1 MGSPPAIFFGSTA
14 FVAQT
19 SVCGVPSDLG
29 ESANRVPHRFSV
41 VAGECGGA
49 RAKFTEPHRRKSVL
63 LNPPIDI
70 MSASTTTVTTSANC
84 WSCSTATAGAHFC
97 PACGKIQPL
106 PKGADYFAFFGMP
119 RKLTLDLGTL
129 EQKFHS
135 LSWKLHPDHF
145 VRASEDER
153 QLSLDLSSQLNDAT
167 RTLRDPVAR
176 VEYLLSLFGMRKE
189 GQKKQQAPPELLEEV
204 FELNESLDE
213 LREARASGGS
223 AAQLPGLRA
232 KLESAQHKFE
242 SSLADVDQE
251 LARVSAEWDA
261 ALDSSADEAPKKK
274 LMERMNEV
282 LNRRS
287 YIRNLVNGVRQEL
300 VTGE

>member
-1 MGSPPAIFFGSTA
+1 
-14 FVAQT
+14 
-19 SVCGVPSDLG
+19 
-29 ESANRVPHRFSV
+29 
-41 VAGECGGA
+41 
-49 RAKFTEPHRRKSVL
+49 
-63 LNPPIDI
+63 
-70 MSASTTTVTTSANC
+70 MSAPSTTVTASANC
-84 WSCSTATAGAHFC
+84 WSCSSATAGAHFC

-106 PKGADYFAFFGMP
+106 PQGADYFAFFGLP
-119 RKLTLDLGTL
+119 QKLTLDLATL
-129 EQKFHS
+129 EPRFHS

-145 VRASEDER
+145 ARAPEVER
-153 QLSLDLSSQLNDAT
+153 QLSLDLSSQLNDAY

-176 VEYLLSLFGMRKE
+176 VEYLLGLNALRKE

-213 LREARASGGS
+213 LRDARSSGGNT
-223 AAQLPGLRA
+223 AQMPGLRA

-242 SSLADVDQE
+242 SSLADVDRE
-251 LARVSAEWDA
+251 LASVSLDWDA
-261 ALDSSADEAPKKK
+261 ALDSAADEAARKK

-300 VTGE
+300 AGT

>member
-1 MGSPPAIFFGSTA
+1 
-14 FVAQT
+14 
-19 SVCGVPSDLG
+19 
-29 ESANRVPHRFSV
+29 
-41 VAGECGGA
+41 
-49 RAKFTEPHRRKSVL
+49 
-63 LNPPIDI
+63 
-70 MSASTTTVTTSANC
+70 MSAPSTTVTTSANC
-84 WSCSTATAGAHFC
+84 RNCSAATGGAHFC

-106 PKGADYFAFFGMP
+106 PRGADYFAFFGVP
-119 RKLTLDLGTL
+119 RKLTLDLETL
-129 EQKFHS
+129 EQRFHS

-153 QLSLDLSSQLNDAT
+153 QLSLDLSSQLNDAY

-176 VEYLLSLFGMRKE
+176 VEYLLSLNGMRKE

-223 AAQLPGLRA
+223 AAQMPGLRA

-251 LARVSAEWDA
+251 LAGVSAEWDA
-261 ALDSSADEAPKKK
+261 ALDSSADEAAREK

>member
-1 MGSPPAIFFGSTA
+1 
-14 FVAQT
+14 
-19 SVCGVPSDLG
+19 
-29 ESANRVPHRFSV
+29 
-41 VAGECGGA
+41 
-49 RAKFTEPHRRKSVL
+49 
-63 LNPPIDI
+63 
-70 MSASTTTVTTSANC
+70 MSAPSTTVATQANC
-84 WSCSTATAGAHFC
+84 RNCSAPTGGAHFC

-106 PKGADYFAFFGMP
+106 AQGDDYFAFFSLP
-119 RKLTLDLGTL
+119 QKLTVNQEAL

-145 VRASEDER
+145 ARAIDEER
-153 QLSLDLSSQLNDAT
+153 QISLDLSSQLNDAY

-176 VEYLLSLFGMRKE
+176 VEYLLGLNAMRKE

-223 AAQLPGLRA
+223 PEQMAGLLA

-242 SSLADVDQE
+242 ASLANVDQE
-251 LARVSAEWDA
+251 LTGVAKEWDS
-261 ALDSSADEAPKKK
+261 ALDSSADEAARKK

-287 YIRNLVNGVRQEL
+287 YIRNLLNGVRQEL
-300 VTGE
+300 VTGD